1 MKLGYWIEEARI
13 TANIPVYMMCNTLD
27 LETEADYKKLIG
39 GRDHLS
45 IYQTIMLL
53 TLLDNHRVMI
63 KYIAPHINPYAY

>member
-13 TANIPVYMMCNTLD
+13 VANIPVYMMCNNLD

-53 TLLDNHRVMI
+53 TLLDNHRAMI
-63 KYIAPHINPYAY
+63 KYIAPHVNPYGY